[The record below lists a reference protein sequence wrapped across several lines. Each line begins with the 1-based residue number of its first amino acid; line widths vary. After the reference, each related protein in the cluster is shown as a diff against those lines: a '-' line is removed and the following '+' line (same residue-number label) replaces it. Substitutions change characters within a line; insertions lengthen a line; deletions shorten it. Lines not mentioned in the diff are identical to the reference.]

1 MDGKKLKEL
10 REAAGMTQEDLA
22 KKIEVDQSM
31 VSMLEKGR
39 RRASADLLFDIADA
53 LGVKADDLR

>member
-1 MDGKKLKEL
+1 MDYKKMREL
-10 REAAGMTQEDLA
+10 REAAGMTQEEFA

-31 VSMLEKGR
+31 ISLIEKGR
-39 RRASADLLFDIADA
+39 RRVSAELLFNIADA